1 MKYMQ
6 SMSLLMFICLALMS
20 CKDDY
25 DEGYDTSFRIS
36 RLVTDGGVQYDD
48 VTFSGV
54 MAQSPLKLR
63 FSYPVDRASVE
74 ANVHLTPYGD
84 EENELDVEFRYE
96 DGDSVVGLYPQGG
109 LDYFSKYTLN
119 VWQGV
124 RSKTGTLINT
134 GRSYTIITE
143 IDMTDK
149 YPRISD
155 DELLDKVQRHT
166 FRYFWENGH
175 PTSGMARERDASGNT
190 VTTGGT
196 GFGVM
201 AMIVAVERE
210 FITRDEAA
218 ERVTK
223 IVTFLKEHCTTY
235 HGAFAHWINGE
246 TGETMPFSP
255 TDNGA
260 DIVETS
266 FLMQG
271 LLTARRYFDRPEEKA
286 LRDDITALWEAV
298 EWTWFNRDR
307 QNVLYWNWSP
317 DFDWEV
323 NLPVRGWN
331 EGLMTYILAASS
343 PTHAIDKVV
352 YDTGWAKNGGMLVPQ
367 TYYGYELQA
376 GADYGGPLFFSHYS
390 FLGLNP
396 KGLRDNWIDDYWA
409 QNKNHAL
416 INYSYCVENPKR
428 YVGYSADCWGLTA
441 SDGDEGYSAHS
452 PANDKGVI
460 APTAALASMPYT
472 PEQSMAAL
480 HHFYYKLGDRLWDE
494 DGYGFY
500 DAFNLSARW
509 FDNQYLAID
518 QGPIIVMIENY
529 RSGLIWDLFMNIPE
543 VQEGLRKLGFSSPYL
558 N

>member
-1 MKYMQ
+1 MQ
-6 SMSLLMFICLALMS
+6 KISFITLIGLLLLS
-20 CKDDY
+20 CKDD
-25 DEGYDTSFRIS
+25 ENVYDTSFRIS
-36 RLVTDGGVQYDD
+36 QLITDGGMQYDD
-48 VTFSGV
+48 VTYSGV
-54 MAQSPLKLR
+54 WAKSPLKLR
-63 FSYPVDRASVE
+63 FTQPVDRASVE
-74 ANVHLTPYGD
+74 ENVSLMPFDD
-84 EENELDVEFRYE
+84 EENVIDVEFRYE
-96 DGDSVVGLYPQGG
+96 ANDSVVELCPQGN
-109 LDYFSKYTLN
+109 LDFFTKYKLN

-124 RSKTGTLINT
+124 RSKSGTLINT

-149 YPRISD
+149 YTRIPD
-155 DELLDKVQRHT
+155 EELLDKVQRHT

-175 PTSGMARERDASGNT
+175 PHCGMARERNKSGNT

-201 AMIVAVERE
+201 AMVVAVERE
-210 FITRDEAA
+210 FITRAEAY
-218 ERVTK
+218 ERVLK
-223 IVTFLKEHCTTY
+223 IVSFLKNECTAF
-235 HGAFAHWINGE
+235 HGAFSHWINGE
-246 TGETMPFSP
+246 TGETLPFSP
-255 TDNGA
+255 ADNGA

-271 LLTARRYFDRPEEKA
+271 LLTARQYFDRPEEET
-286 LRDDITALWEAV
+286 LRNHITSLWEAV

-317 DFDWEV
+317 DFGWEV
-323 NLPVRGWN
+323 NLPVQGWN
-331 EGLMTYILAASS
+331 EGFIVYILAGAS
-343 PTHAIDKVV
+343 PTYGIDRTV
-352 YDTGWAKNGGMLVPQ
+352 YNNGWAKNGDML
-367 TYYGYELQA
+367 TKRNYYGYELPA
-376 GADYGGPLFFSHYS
+376 GPEYGGPLFFSHYS

-396 KGLRDNWIDDYWA
+396 KGLRDAYNNDYWE
-409 QNKNHAL
+409 QNLNHAL

-428 YVGYSADCWGLTA
+428 YIGYGANCWGLTA
-441 SDGDEGYSAHS
+441 SDGNEGYSAHS

-480 HHFYYKLGDRLWDE
+480 HYFYYKLGDRLWSE
-494 DGYGFY
+494 EGCGFY

-509 FDNQYLAID
+509 FDDQYLAID

-529 RSGLIWDLFMNIPE
+529 RSGLIWDLFMAVPE